1 MQSSLTLTMGIC
13 QQGSGFGRKVKAFST
28 WAGGAAEERSTIQPN
43 ALCNALP
50 EEELT
55 LSISVGPVKQGN
67 SSSPNNEDIHAPL
80 IPAGRMAPFV
90 LVTALFFLWGVPNN
104 LNDILIRQ
112 FMKSFEI
119 NRLQAGLVQFA
130 FYMGYFLLAMPA
142 AQLMR
147 RAGYKA
153 GILVG
158 LCLYGAGCI
167 LFWPAAIV
175 AKYWFFLTAL
185 FVIASGLAFLETAA
199 SPFTLQVGDPR
210 SAARRLNFAQAFNPL
225 GSISAVLVGSRFIFS
240 GIELNPAQ
248 VTAMQAAGKYQE
260 YLRSETLR
268 VVAPYLVLGA
278 IVLFWAILIARTPF
292 PHTGLDFS
300 HDDLVSDQ
308 SKPLHERRHFVLAVL
323 AQFLY
328 VGAQVGTWSYMIPYV
343 ISGTAVGERTAGY
356 WLTGAL
362 VAFTAGRF
370 FSAWLLQFVPA
381 AHLLGAY
388 AVLNAA
394 ICGVAVLRPGWLGVV
409 SLVAVSFLMSTM
421 FPTIFALGTR
431 GLGTRT
437 KTGAALIVMAIIGG
451 ALITLAMGRV
461 ADRVNIAAAYLVP
474 AVCFVGIALYAWL
487 GSQSDPEEIAAERAA
502 LAG

>member
-1 MQSSLTLTMGIC
+1 M
-13 QQGSGFGRKVKAFST
+13 V
-28 WAGGAAEERSTIQPN
+28 
-43 ALCNALP
+43 
-50 EEELT
+50 
-55 LSISVGPVKQGN
+55 
-67 SSSPNNEDIHAPL
+67 
-80 IPAGRMAPFV
+80 PFI
-90 LVTALFFLWGVPNN
+90 LVTALFFLWGIPNN

-119 NRLQAGLVQFA
+119 NRLQAGLVQSA
-130 FYMGYFLLAMPA
+130 FYLGYFLLAMPA

-147 RAGYKA
+147 RHGYKA

-158 LCLYGAGCI
+158 LCLYGAGCM
-167 LFWPAAIV
+167 LFWPAAII
-175 AKYWFFLTAL
+175 AQYWFFLTAL

-240 GIELNPAQ
+240 GIELKPDQ
-248 VTAMQAAGKYQE
+248 VAVMQTAHTYQA

-268 VVAPYLVLGA
+268 VVVPYLVLGA
-278 IVLFWAILIARTPF
+278 IVLFWAVLIARTPF
-292 PHTGLDFS
+292 PHTGLDYS
-300 HDDLVSDQ
+300 QNTLAHDH
-308 SKPLHERRHFVLAVL
+308 SKPLRKRKHFVFAVV

-328 VGAQVGTWSYMIPYV
+328 VGAQVSTWSYMIPYV
-343 ISGTAVGERTAGY
+343 ISATGVGEREAGY

-370 FSAWLLQFVPA
+370 FSAWLLSFVSAPN
-381 AHLLGAY
+381 LLGVY
-388 AVLNAA
+388 SVINTA
-394 ICGVAVLRPGWLGVV
+394 ICMVAALKPGWLGVG

-421 FPTIFALGTR
+421 FPSIFALGTK

-437 KTGAALIVMAIIGG
+437 KTGSALIVMAIIGG
-451 ALITLAMGRV
+451 ALITLVMGRV
-461 ADRVNIAAAYLVP
+461 ADRVSVAAGYLVP

-487 GSQSDPEEIAAERAA
+487 GSESDPEEIASEIGSGIASGEAPAA
-502 LAG
+502 G

>member
-1 MQSSLTLTMGIC
+1 M
-13 QQGSGFGRKVKAFST
+13 
-28 WAGGAAEERSTIQPN
+28 
-43 ALCNALP
+43 
-50 EEELT
+50 
-55 LSISVGPVKQGN
+55 SISTGPIEQENKPSMRGE
-67 SSSPNNEDIHAPL
+67 SAHPPL
-80 IPAGRMAPFV
+80 IPADRLAPFV
-90 LVTALFFLWGVPNN
+90 LVTALFFLWGIPNN

-130 FYMGYFLLAMPA
+130 FYLGYFLLAMPA

-158 LCLYGAGCI
+158 LCLYGAGCMM
-167 LFWPAAIV
+167 FWPAAII
-175 AKYWFFLTAL
+175 AQYWFFLTAL

-199 SPFTLQVGDPR
+199 SPFTLQVGDPG

-240 GIELNPAQ
+240 GIELKPDQ
-248 VTAMQAAGKYQE
+248 VATMQAAGTYQA

-268 VVAPYLVLGA
+268 VVAPYLALGG

-300 HDDLVSDQ
+300 HDTLATDH
-308 SKPLHERRHFVLAVL
+308 SKPLRKRRHFVFAVV

-343 ISGTAVGERTAGY
+343 ISGTGVGERVAGY

-370 FSAWLLQFVPA
+370 FSAWFLRFVPA
-381 AHLLGAY
+381 AHLLGGY
-388 AVLNAA
+388 SVLNAL
-394 ICGVAVLRPGWLGVV
+394 ICGVAVVKPGWLGVG
-409 SLVAVSFLMSTM
+409 SLVLVSFLMSTM
-421 FPTIFALGTR
+421 FPTIFALGTK

-461 ADRVNIAAAYLVP
+461 ADRVSIAAGYIVP
-474 AVCFVGIALYAWL
+474 AICFVGIALYAWL
-487 GSQSDPEEIAAERAA
+487 GSQSDPEELAAGAGAA
-502 LAG
+502 D

>member
-1 MQSSLTLTMGIC
+1 VSAYSK
-13 QQGSGFGRKVKAFST
+13 GRDRASKQIKNGDSIR
-28 WAGGAAEERSTIQPN
+28 AAVEKEKHP
-43 ALCNALP
+43 
-50 EEELT
+50 
-55 LSISVGPVKQGN
+55 LSISAGPIDTQNPGQSN
-67 SSSPNNEDIHAPL
+67 SPTENKDIHARL
-80 IPAGRMAPFV
+80 IPAGRLLPFI

-104 LNDILIRQ
+104 FNDILIRQ

-130 FYMGYFLLAMPA
+130 FYLGYFLLAMPA

-185 FVIASGLAFLETAA
+185 FVIASGLAFLETAS
-199 SPFTLQVGDPR
+199 SPFILQLGDPK
-210 SAARRLNFAQAFNPL
+210 SAARRINLSQAFNPL
-225 GSISAVLVGSRFIFS
+225 GSISAVLIGSRFIFS
-240 GIELNPAQ
+240 GIELKPAQ
-248 VTAMQAAGKYQE
+248 IAAMQAAGTYQG

-292 PHTGLDFS
+292 PHTGLDYS
-300 HDDLVSDQ
+300 QATLAGDHTR
-308 SKPLHERRHFVLAVL
+308 PLWKRRHFVFAVA

-328 VGAQVGTWSYMIPYV
+328 VGAQVSIWSYMIPYV
-343 ISGTAVGERTAGY
+343 ISGTRIGERQAGY

-370 FSAWLLQFVPA
+370 FSAWLLRFVPTQ
-381 AHLLGAY
+381 HLLGGY

-394 ICGVAVLRPGWLGVV
+394 ICGVAVLKPGWLGVY
-409 SLVAVSFLMSTM
+409 SLVAASFLMSTM
-421 FPTIFALGTR
+421 FPSIFALGTR
-431 GLGTRT
+431 GLGART
-437 KTGAALIVMAIIGG
+437 KSGAACIVMAIIGG
-451 ALITLAMGRV
+451 ALITLVMGRL
-461 ADRVNIAAAYLVP
+461 ADRVSIAAGYIVP

-487 GSQSDPEEIAAERAA
+487 GSQMDPEEIAAENA
-502 LAG
+502 

>member
-1 MQSSLTLTMGIC
+1 
-13 QQGSGFGRKVKAFST
+13 
-28 WAGGAAEERSTIQPN
+28 
-43 ALCNALP
+43 
-50 EEELT
+50 
-55 LSISVGPVKQGN
+55 VGPVGKGSQASLRDDGTK
-67 SSSPNNEDIHAPL
+67 APL
-80 IPAGRMAPFV
+80 IPKGRMLPFV
-90 LVTALFFLWGVPNN
+90 LVTALFFLWGIPNN

-130 FYMGYFLLAMPA
+130 FYLGYFLLAMPA

-158 LCLYGAGCI
+158 LCLYGAGCMM
-167 LFWPAAIV
+167 FWPAAII
-175 AKYWFFLTAL
+175 AQYWFFLTAL

-240 GIELNPAQ
+240 GIELKPAQ
-248 VTAMQAAGKYQE
+248 VAAMQAGNTYQA

-278 IVLFWAILIARTPF
+278 IVLIWAVLIARTPF
-292 PHTGLDFS
+292 PHTGLDYS
-300 HDDLVSDQ
+300 HDTLAGDH
-308 SKPLHERRHFVLAVL
+308 SKPLWARKHFVLAVV

-328 VGAQVGTWSYMIPYV
+328 VGAQVSTWSYMIPYT
-343 ISGTAVGERTAGY
+343 IAYTGVGERQAGY

-370 FSAWLLQFVPA
+370 FSAWLLRFVLP
-381 AHLLGAY
+381 AHLLGIY
-388 AVLNAA
+388 SAVNTAVCL
-394 ICGVAVLRPGWLGVV
+394 VAVLRPGWLGVS
-409 SLVAVSFLMSTM
+409 SLVVVSFLMSTM
-421 FPTIFALGTR
+421 FPTIFALGIK
-431 GLGTRT
+431 GLGTHT
-437 KTGAALIVMAIIGG
+437 KTGGALIVMSIIGG
-451 ALITLAMGRV
+451 ALLTLAMGRI
-461 ADRVNIAAAYLVP
+461 ADRVSVAAGYVVP
-474 AVCFVGIALYAWL
+474 ALCFVGIALYAWL
-487 GSQSDPEEIAAERAA
+487 GSQADPEEVAAEEA
-502 LAG
+502 LAAG

>member
-1 MQSSLTLTMGIC
+1 MRGES
-13 QQGSGFGRKVKAFST
+13 AH
-28 WAGGAAEERSTIQPN
+28 P
-43 ALCNALP
+43 
-50 EEELT
+50 
-55 LSISVGPVKQGN
+55 
-67 SSSPNNEDIHAPL
+67 PL
-80 IPAGRMAPFV
+80 IPADRLAPFV
-90 LVTALFFLWGVPNN
+90 LVTALFFLWGIPNN

-130 FYMGYFLLAMPA
+130 FYLGYFLLAMPA

-158 LCLYGAGCI
+158 LCLYGAGCMM
-167 LFWPAAIV
+167 FWPAAII
-175 AKYWFFLTAL
+175 AQYWFFLTAL

-199 SPFTLQVGDPR
+199 SPFTLQVGDPG

-240 GIELNPAQ
+240 GIELKPDQ
-248 VTAMQAAGKYQE
+248 VATMQAAGTYQA

-268 VVAPYLVLGA
+268 VVAPYLALGG

-300 HDDLVSDQ
+300 HDTLATDH
-308 SKPLHERRHFVLAVL
+308 SKPLRKRRHFVFAVV

-343 ISGTAVGERTAGY
+343 ISGTGVGERVAGY

-370 FSAWLLQFVPA
+370 FSAWLMRVVPA
-381 AHLLGAY
+381 AHLLGGY
-388 AVLNAA
+388 SVLNAL
-394 ICGVAVLRPGWLGVV
+394 ICGVAVVKPGWLGVG
-409 SLVAVSFLMSTM
+409 SLVLVSFLMSTM
-421 FPTIFALGTR
+421 FPTIFALGTK

-461 ADRVNIAAAYLVP
+461 ADRVSIAAGYIVP
-474 AVCFVGIALYAWL
+474 AICFVGIALYAWL
-487 GSQSDPEEIAAERAA
+487 GSQSDPEELAAGAGAA
-502 LAG
+502 D

>member
-1 MQSSLTLTMGIC
+1 M
-13 QQGSGFGRKVKAFST
+13 
-28 WAGGAAEERSTIQPN
+28 
-43 ALCNALP
+43 
-50 EEELT
+50 
-55 LSISVGPVKQGN
+55 SISTGPIEQENKPSMRGE
-67 SSSPNNEDIHAPL
+67 SAHPPL
-80 IPAGRMAPFV
+80 IPADRLAPFV
-90 LVTALFFLWGVPNN
+90 LVTALFFLWGIPNN

-130 FYMGYFLLAMPA
+130 FYLGYFLLAMPA

-158 LCLYGAGCI
+158 LCLYGAGCMM
-167 LFWPAAIV
+167 FWPAAII
-175 AKYWFFLTAL
+175 AQYWFFLTAL

-199 SPFTLQVGDPR
+199 SPFTLQVGDPG

-240 GIELNPAQ
+240 GIELKPDQ
-248 VTAMQAAGKYQE
+248 VATMQAAGTYQA

-268 VVAPYLVLGA
+268 VVAPYLALGG

-300 HDDLVSDQ
+300 HDTLATDH
-308 SKPLHERRHFVLAVL
+308 SKPLRKRRHFVFAVV

-343 ISGTAVGERTAGY
+343 ISGTGVGERVAGY

-370 FSAWLLQFVPA
+370 FSAWLLRFVPA
-381 AHLLGAY
+381 AHLLGGY
-388 AVLNAA
+388 SVLNAL
-394 ICGVAVLRPGWLGVV
+394 ICGVAVVKPGWLGVG
-409 SLVAVSFLMSTM
+409 SLVLVSFLMSTM
-421 FPTIFALGTR
+421 FPTIFALGTK

-461 ADRVNIAAAYLVP
+461 ADRVSIAAGYIVP
-474 AVCFVGIALYAWL
+474 AICFVGIALYAWL
-487 GSQSDPEEIAAERAA
+487 GSQSDPEELAAGAGAA
-502 LAG
+502 D

>member
-1 MQSSLTLTMGIC
+1 M
-13 QQGSGFGRKVKAFST
+13 
-28 WAGGAAEERSTIQPN
+28 
-43 ALCNALP
+43 
-50 EEELT
+50 
-55 LSISVGPVKQGN
+55 SISTGPIEQENKPSLRGE
-67 SSSPNNEDIHAPL
+67 SAHAPL
-80 IPAGRMAPFV
+80 IPADRLAPFV
-90 LVTALFFLWGVPNN
+90 LVTALFFLWGIPNN

-130 FYMGYFLLAMPA
+130 FYLGYFLLAMPA

-158 LCLYGAGCI
+158 LCLYGAGCMM
-167 LFWPAAIV
+167 FWPAAII
-175 AKYWFFLTAL
+175 AQYWFFLTAL

-240 GIELNPAQ
+240 GIELKPDQ
-248 VTAMQAAGKYQE
+248 VATMQAAGTYQA

-268 VVAPYLVLGA
+268 VVAPYLVLGG

-300 HDDLVSDQ
+300 HDTLATDH
-308 SKPLHERRHFVLAVL
+308 SKPLRKRRHFVFAFV

-343 ISGTAVGERTAGY
+343 ISGTGVGERVAGY

-370 FSAWLLQFVPA
+370 FSAWLLRFVPA

-388 AVLNAA
+388 SVLNAL
-394 ICGVAVLRPGWLGVV
+394 ICGVAVVKPGWLGVE
-409 SLVAVSFLMSTM
+409 SLVLVSFLMSTM
-421 FPTIFALGTR
+421 FPTIFALGTK

-461 ADRVNIAAAYLVP
+461 ADRVSIAAGYIVP
-474 AVCFVGIALYAWL
+474 AICFVGIALYAWF
-487 GSQSDPEEIAAERAA
+487 GSQSDPEELAAGAGAA
-502 LAG
+502 D